1 MTQRTSSILAGIALV
16 VGLILP
22 ACSRGT
28 RTAPAEPADA
38 IPVTVATVAMADV
51 GDTFEAGGVV
61 QARTTATL
69 MARILAPVREVRAGP
84 GDRVRV
90 GQVLIVLDGRDL
102 AAQARR
108 ARAEGVSADQ
118 DVIAAGSER
127 QAAEATLALARSTH
141 ARIAGLHAKRSA
153 TSQELDDA
161 TAALRAAEARAAG
174 APGGGWGGGAGGA
187 GGAAGGAHAAV
198 SGVEGARAAS
208 EAADTTETFSRIAA
222 PFGGVVTEKMVEPGN
237 MAAPGTP
244 LMRIEDTR
252 SFRLDVRVDES
263 RIAQIT
269 RGATVSV
276 SLDAGPNGAPR
287 VTSGK
292 VTEVGRA
299 VDADARAFLVK
310 IALPADAGLRSG
322 MFGRAHF
329 ASRPRRAL
337 TVPAGT
343 LVHRGQVTSVLV
355 VENDIARVRLV
366 SVSGNE
372 VLAGLSDGDV
382 VIVAPPPT
390 LTDGRRVKVGGR

>member
-1 MTQRTSSILAGIALV
+1 MMDMTQRAASILAGVALL
-16 VGLILP
+16 VGLTLP

-38 IPVTVATVAMADV
+38 IPVTVATIAIADI

-69 MARILAPVREVRAGP
+69 MARILAPVREVRAVP
-84 GDRVRV
+84 GDRVRA
-90 GQVLIVLDGRDL
+90 GQVLVVLDGRDL

-108 ARAEGVSADQ
+108 ARAQGVSADQ

-127 QAAEATLALARSTH
+127 QAAEATLALARATH

-153 TSQELDDA
+153 TSQELDEA
-161 TAALRAAEARAAG
+161 TAALHAAQARAAG
-174 APGGGWGGGAGGA
+174 A
-187 GGAAGGAHAAV
+187 AARAQAAV

-222 PFGGVVTEKMVEPGN
+222 PFDGVVTEKMAEPGN

-252 SFRLDVRVDES
+252 GFRLDVRVDES
-263 RIAQIT
+263 RVAQVT
-269 RGATVSV
+269 LGATVAV
-276 SLDAGPNGAPR
+276 SLDTGPNGAPT

-292 VTEVGRA
+292 VTEVSRA

-322 MFGRAHF
+322 MFGRARF
-329 ASRPRRAL
+329 STQPRRAL
-337 TVPAGT
+337 TVPEAAI
-343 LVHRGQVTSVLV
+343 VQRGQVTSVFV
-355 VENDIARVRLV
+355 VENDTARVRLV
-366 SVSGNE
+366 NLSGNE
-372 VLAGLSDGDV
+372 VLAGLFDGDI
-382 VIVAPPPT
+382 VIVTPPPA
-390 LTDGRRVKVGGR
+390 LTDGRRVTVGGR